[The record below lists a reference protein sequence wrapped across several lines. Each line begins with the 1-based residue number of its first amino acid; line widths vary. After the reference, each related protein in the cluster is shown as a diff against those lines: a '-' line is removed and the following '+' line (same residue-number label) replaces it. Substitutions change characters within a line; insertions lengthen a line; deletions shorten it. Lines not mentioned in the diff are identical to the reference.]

1 MKTIM
6 LAVVV
11 ALTLPGAAM
20 AKGKKSKPI
29 VTTAPVVTVTPAPA
43 PAPAP
48 TSNFIQQQIDRA
60 LANSARP
67 VGVTTY
73 GAMAAAVAV
82 GNAGGTTEQAVAAA
96 EAASAGF

>member
-29 VTTAPVVTVTPAPA
+29 VTTTPVVTVT

-82 GNAGGTTEQAVAAA
+82 GNAGGTTEQAIAAA